1 MGKPINNTVSLH
13 ALSPRAKNF
22 KRKRK
27 RFIFVKRKE
36 KYETER
42 I

>member
-13 ALSPRAKNF
+13 ALSSRAKNF

-27 RFIFVKRKE
+27 RFIFVKTKG
-36 KYETER
+36 K